1 VTSSGRSPFYRAWP
15 LSYRLPIGKYPLSG
29 TVSEML
35 GTVRAGTAKIE
46 EEGLSRI
53 DGNGQGPVYEEEK
66 QEAAEWISY
75 TNVTFPG

>member
-1 VTSSGRSPFYRAWP
+1 
-15 LSYRLPIGKYPLSG
+15 
-29 TVSEML
+29 ML